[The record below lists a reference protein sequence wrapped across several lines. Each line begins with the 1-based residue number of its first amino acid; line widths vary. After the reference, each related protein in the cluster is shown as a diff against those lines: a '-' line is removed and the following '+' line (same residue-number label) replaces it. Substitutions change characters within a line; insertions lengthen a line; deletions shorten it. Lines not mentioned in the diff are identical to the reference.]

1 MPQFSPTL
9 LKRHAL
15 PVCMTLCAAIGAA
28 LFYGQKAPRSYESS
42 ARLVLDDR
50 TRSISELG
58 RNLTKLPDNVP
69 GGSTAIA
76 TQAELIKSEGVLRR
90 ALATI
95 LPPGQSEDPSR
106 KLTVMDLSRALKVKI
121 LPATNLL
128 DVSYQNNDPELVA
141 KVLNAVADATV
152 KEDANSIRRE
162 ASTVREF
169 LEKNVPVQQ
178 SQVLEAEA
186 IESRYRQ
193 DTGAVALEN
202 QTQSL
207 VTSLAD
213 VENQE
218 RTVVAQLRESATKGA
233 LVQQVTGVNNPGT
246 AYAATRVGQD
256 EQLKAIRLRLAEIEI
271 KVNETRSRLGDQHP
285 DLLAVIEQRDE
296 MQKSY
301 NARVAEV
308 LPDGQNQ
315 PPASQS
321 ATDEVSK
328 GILSQYITGE
338 IDRTALEQKLKTL
351 QTAKADLQSR
361 IAQIPEKQQGLSA
374 VTRQREE
381 KSLSLKGVQ
390 TKLEEAR
397 IAEAQLISNIRVLD
411 RAEVPTKPSSPQQTV
426 IMAVAIAAGLV
437 LATGLSLLL
446 ELLDNTLRDPK
457 ELPGLTDIPILGKLP
472 KLPFKPTYAR
482 LDQFLD
488 MPNLVEPYRML
499 LKALDRRLVQRPKIV
514 LVSSVMEGEG
524 KSNLV
529 AYLGA
534 VAASLSYRTLVIDT
548 DCAQAM
554 QHTLLG
560 VSATPG
566 FSNAIVNRAEV
577 KDVVKSTAIENL
589 FIMPYGELPKRP
601 ATIMESTALPKLL
614 ETIGNEFDLVLV
626 DTSVLSR
633 SVDAV
638 TLHPYVGGMI
648 ISTRPDHTRRDILK
662 QLLLDLKD
670 AQIEPLGL
678 VVNHNVDTPSQEI
691 PPMLRSVSR
700 PDPAVPS
707 IS

>member
-1 MPQFSPTL
+1 MAQFSPTT

-15 PVCMTLCAAIGAA
+15 PICITLCAAIGAA
-28 LFYGQKAPRSYESS
+28 LFYGQKAPRSYEAS
-42 ARLVLDDR
+42 ARLILDDR

-58 RNLTKLPDNVP
+58 RNLTKVPDTVP

-95 LPPGQSEDPSR
+95 LPPGQTEDPSH
-106 KLTVMDLSRALKVKI
+106 KLTIIDLSRALKVKI

-128 DVSYQNNDPELVA
+128 DVSYQNNNPEIVA

-152 KEDANSIRRE
+152 QEDANSIRRE

-169 LEKNVPVQQ
+169 LEKKVPIQR

-186 IESRYRQ
+186 IERRYRQ
-193 DTGAVALEN
+193 NTGTIALEN

-207 VTSLAD
+207 VSSLAD

-233 LVQQVTGVNNPGT
+233 LLQQVTGVNNSQA

-256 EQLKAIRLRLAEIEI
+256 EQLKALRLRLAEVEI

-301 NARVAEV
+301 NARVADV

-351 QTAKADLQSR
+351 QTAKADLQIR
-361 IAQIPEKQQGLSA
+361 IAQIPQKQEGLSA

-381 KSLSLKGVQ
+381 LSLSLKGIQ

-411 RAEVPTKPSSPQQTV
+411 RAAVPTQPSSPQQTV

-457 ELPGLTDIPILGKLP
+457 ELSDLTDIPILGKLP

-482 LDQFLD
+482 IDQFLD
-488 MPNLVEPYRML
+488 MPHLVEPYRML
-499 LKALDRRLVQRPKIV
+499 LKAIDRQLIQRPKIV

-529 AYLGA
+529 AYLGS
-534 VAASLSYRTLVIDT
+534 VAASLSYRTLVIDM
-548 DCAQAM
+548 DSAQAM

-566 FSNAIVNRAEV
+566 FSNAIVNSAEF

-589 FIMPYGELPKRP
+589 FIMPYGELSKRP

-614 ETIGNEFDLVLV
+614 ETMGNEFDLVIV

-638 TLHPYVGGMI
+638 SLHPYVGGMI
-648 ISTRPDHTRRDILK
+648 ISTRPDHTRRNILK

-678 VVNHNVDTPSQEI
+678 VVNQNIDTIAHEI
-691 PPMLRSVSR
+691 PPMVRSVAR
-700 PDPAVPS
+700 PDPAVPF
-707 IS
+707 IL